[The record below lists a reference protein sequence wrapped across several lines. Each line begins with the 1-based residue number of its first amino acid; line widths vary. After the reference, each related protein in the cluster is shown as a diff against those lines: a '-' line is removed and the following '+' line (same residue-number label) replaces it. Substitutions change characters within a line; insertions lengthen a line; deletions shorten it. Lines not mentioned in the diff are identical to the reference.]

1 MSSLKPLF
9 HGPFH
14 GLSFSTTNSFCP
26 MDFISNTELL
36 VRSWRNAKTLRRTDH
51 PRNWISML
59 DFSWVIY
66 PTWKGSWENHWLKS
80 ARRGWLLVPKKG
92 IVFWKNVL
100 KTPRYFY
107 TNNLLSEKT
116 GGWKMAKKGTNF
128 GKFRMVINP
137 IQPKNC
143 RKNAKVQAVWWRG
156 SLVITDFWGLKMRGK
171 ILHLWRK
178 VMFHIGGNSKCRI
191 SLEKR
196 SSLAFG
202 PLGIFIRFPTNCGS
216 HQKDMFS
223 WHCQEKICPRVLFWG
238 EGAWLPLLW
247 DREKYFPTHP
257 TPF

>member
-107 TNNLLSEKT
+107 TDNLLSEKT
-116 GGWKMAKKGTNF
+116 GGWKMAKKGANF

-137 IQPKNC
+137 VQPKNC

-196 SSLAFG
+196 SSL
-202 PLGIFIRFPTNCGS
+202 PWLLGR
-216 HQKDMFS
+216 
-223 WHCQEKICPRVLFWG
+223 
-238 EGAWLPLLW
+238 
-247 DREKYFPTHP
+247 
-257 TPF
+257 